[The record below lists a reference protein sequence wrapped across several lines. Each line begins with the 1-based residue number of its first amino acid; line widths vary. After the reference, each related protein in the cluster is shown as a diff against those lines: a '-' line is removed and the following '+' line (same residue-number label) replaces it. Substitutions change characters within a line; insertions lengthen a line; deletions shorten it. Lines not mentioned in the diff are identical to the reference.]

1 MRYRLLFILLPLT
14 ILASAFAQGP
24 KQRNLSLEHDVVAQ
38 LNQLVPAAVASFE
51 AGTTA
56 LDLEQYA
63 LAKTHFEDVLAL
75 VPDFVPVLRRLSHV
89 ETNLGDVARGRELA
103 GRAFELEPSLLNQ
116 TALAAAMVESDDL
129 IERFQ
134 ALSLARDSAAAQPTE
149 SFAQVILLSAALS
162 TQSYG
167 DLYDAALR
175 LSILQPEWSLAHYYL
190 GLSNKRQGKALDAAR
205 SLERAASLGMP
216 GAVIAGVFADGL
228 QHEIQRHQLLRWG
241 GLVAALLLV
250 ILAMSVSGVV
260 PSLRFGPT
268 VTVLVRSLPA
278 AAVIDDLH

>member
-1 MRYRLLFILLPLT
+1 MLPLA
-14 ILASAFAQGP
+14 ILASAFSQGP

-63 LAKTHFEDVLAL
+63 LVKTHFEDVLAL
-75 VPDFVPVLRRLSHV
+75 VPDFVPVLRRLGHV

-175 LSILQPEWSLAHYYL
+175 LSVLQPEWSLAHYYL
-190 GLSNKRQGKALDAAR
+190 GLSNKRQGKAL
-205 SLERAASLGMP
+205 ERAASLGMP
-216 GAVIAGVFADGL
+216 GAVIASVFADGL
-228 QHEIQRHQLLRWG
+228 QHEIQRHQLLHWG

-250 ILAMSVSGVV
+250 ILAVSVSGVV

-268 VTVLVRSLPA
+268 VTALVRSLPA